1 MTGQPQQQPSLP
13 KLSVPPTVF
22 GAGPAVVAPPQVNAY
37 LRTRVMSAKPE
48 ELRLLLIEGAIKFA
62 QQGKAGIENKQ
73 FEQAFAGLSQSRE
86 IVVELMTSIR
96 SEPNPELADKVR
108 AVLAYIYNQ
117 LIEGGFE
124 KDIKKLDTAI
134 SLLEF
139 ERETWIMLMSKLS
152 EERGLGAA
160 SSIDAAADAASNAAL
175 PKVPVAES
183 FTPVGTPG
191 ALKPTYES
199 RPTLS
204 LQG

>member
-1 MTGQPQQQPSLP
+1 MSGQTLPQSSAP
-13 KLSVPPTVF
+13 KLAVQPTVI

-62 QQGKAGIENKQ
+62 QQGRAGLDAKN
-73 FEQAFAGLSQSRE
+73 FEQAFSGLSQSRE

-96 SEPNPELADKVR
+96 TEPNPELADKVR
-108 AVLAYIYNQ
+108 AVLGYIYSQ

-124 KDIKKLDTAI
+124 KDVKKLDVAI

-139 ERETWIMLMSKLS
+139 ERETWLMLMQKLA
-152 EERGLGAA
+152 EERGGTFDPTHTAKAPVSSLLTTPVAA
-160 SSIDAAADAASNAAL
+160 TLEPTSEAAA
-175 PKVPVAES
+175 
-183 FTPVGTPG
+183 
-191 ALKPTYES
+191 ALKPAFQQ